1 MCDACSKFPI
11 KTSTSLNLII
21 SLSDGKDAVSSIL
34 YSDIFQVFYT
44 FFSHYYYHTTM
55 VRWQFIL
62 TFVFNTG
69 ANKISFTLLSIT
81 HSARARK
88 LKYTPTNSTI
98 IEIKTQLVKIAG
110 LSKTPFLQN
119 TSGKLLRSNE
129 IQCFVSSFGNQLS
142 RQDISPLVRGN
153 YLGFCYAVGAH
164 LIYVVALQHQMT
176 RRQQLIQK
184 KLNFCIKTN

>member
-1 MCDACSKFPI
+1 MCNACSKFPI

-119 TSGKLLRSNE
+119 TPLGD
-129 IQCFVSSFGNQLS
+129 CFGPMKFNVSFL
-142 RQDISPLVRGN
+142 PLATN
-153 YLGFCYAVGAH
+153 YLGRILAH
-164 LIYVVALQHQMT
+164 WLGETIWVFVMLWART
-176 RRQQLIQK
+176 
-184 KLNFCIKTN
+184 